1 MGKTI
6 ALMNEKGGVGKSSV
20 TYSVAWCLAE
30 QGKKVLIVDMDGQM
44 ASITYLSGVET
55 NDDTL
60 TMYDV
65 LLRNKDAD
73 DAVLRVSD
81 ELELFIIP
89 STNAV
94 ADTMT
99 TAKISRMKKVIQG
112 LRDEYDYIFFD
123 VNPSPDWKHALTL
136 SVSDYVGIVMLPDVL
151 SLEANMGIVDSIEE
165 VQANSNS
172 NLKVLGIIMN
182 QFNTQTNLA
191 KAVEDK
197 ASAMAEHLQTS
208 VLKSKIRKAV
218 SMGESA
224 SAHVGITAYAGR
236 SDIANDIKS
245 LTCEIEDITK

>member
-20 TYSVAWCLAE
+20 TYSVAWYLAE

-65 LLRNKDAD
+65 LLRNKNAD
-73 DAVLRVSD
+73 DAVLRVSN
-81 ELELFIIP
+81 ELELYIIP

-94 ADTMT
+94 ADAMT
-99 TAKISRMKKVIQG
+99 TAKISRMKKVIQE
-112 LRDEYDYIFFD
+112 LRSEYDYIFFD
-123 VNPSPDWKHALTL
+123 INPSPDWKHALTL

-218 SMGESA
+218 VMGESA

>member
-60 TMYDV
+60 TMYDI
-65 LLRNKDAD
+65 LLRNKNAD

-81 ELELFIIP
+81 ELELYIIP

-112 LRDEYDYIFFD
+112 LRAEYDYIFFD

-197 ASAMAEHLQTS
+197 ASAMAEHLHTS

-218 SMGESA
+218 VMGESA

>member
-1 MGKTI
+1 MGKTM

-60 TMYDV
+60 TMYDI
-65 LLRNKDAD
+65 LLRNKNTD
-73 DAVLRVSD
+73 DAVLRVSN
-81 ELELFIIP
+81 ELELYIIP

-94 ADTMT
+94 ADAMT
-99 TAKISRMKKVIQG
+99 TAKISRMKKVIQE
-112 LRDEYDYIFFD
+112 LRSEYDYIFFD

-218 SMGESA
+218 AMGESA

>member
-60 TMYDV
+60 TMYDI

-99 TAKISRMKKVIQG
+99 TAKISRMKKVIQE
-112 LRDEYDYIFFD
+112 LRSEYDYIFFD

-218 SMGESA
+218 VMGESA

>member
-81 ELELFIIP
+81 ELELYIIP

-112 LRDEYDYIFFD
+112 LRAEYDYIFFD

>member
-20 TYSVAWCLAE
+20 TYSVAWYLAE

-99 TAKISRMKKVIQG
+99 TAKISRMKKVIQE
-112 LRDEYDYIFFD
+112 LRSEYDYIFFD

-197 ASAMAEHLQTS
+197 ASAMAKHLQTS

-218 SMGESA
+218 AMGESA

-236 SDIANDIKS
+236 SDIASDIRS

>member
-30 QGKKVLIVDMDGQM
+30 QGEKVLIVDMDGQM

-60 TMYDV
+60 TMYDI
-65 LLRNKDAD
+65 LLRNKNAD
-73 DAVLRVSD
+73 DAVLRVSN
-81 ELELFIIP
+81 ELELYVIP

-94 ADTMT
+94 ADAMT
-99 TAKISRMKKVIQG
+99 TAKISRMKKVIQE
-112 LRDEYDYIFFD
+112 LRSEYDYIFFD

-218 SMGESA
+218 AMGESA

>member
-81 ELELFIIP
+81 ELELYIIP

-112 LRDEYDYIFFD
+112 LRAEYDYIFFD

-218 SMGESA
+218 AMGESA
-224 SAHVGITAYAGR
+224 SSHVGITAYAGR

>member
-73 DAVLRVSD
+73 DAVLRVSN
-81 ELELFIIP
+81 ELELYIIP

-99 TAKISRMKKVIQG
+99 TAKISRMKKVIQE

>member
-73 DAVLRVSD
+73 DAVLHVSD

-99 TAKISRMKKVIQG
+99 TAKISRMKKVIQE
-112 LRDEYDYIFFD
+112 LRSEYDYIFFD

-218 SMGESA
+218 AMGESA

>member
-20 TYSVAWCLAE
+20 TYSVAWYLAE
-30 QGKKVLIVDMDGQM
+30 QDKKVLIVDMDGQM

-112 LRDEYDYIFFD
+112 LRGEYDYIFFD

-218 SMGESA
+218 AMGESA

-236 SDIANDIKS
+236 SDIANDVRS